1 MKKLFLLFVLTIAV
15 AISTDVSAQSLVGK
29 WDTTAGSQQEEMIKS
44 LGGEIEESDTYW
56 NFSNDQSYNTY
67 SYIKACFDVMG
78 VQMMMEMEFVE
89 SGTWSLSGDQLTVAV
104 GNFDVGKLNI
114 TFSDPSLNSVGE
126 EVKSSMIE
134 ALKSGIGQEVIFNIE
149 FIDNNNAK
157 LEYHNDVMPLSYT
170 LQRVM

>member
-29 WDTTAGSQQEEMIKS
+29 WDTTAGSQQEEMIKAI
-44 LGGEIEESDTYW
+44 GGEIEKSDTYW
-56 NFSNDQSYNTY
+56 VFSNDQSYNTY
-67 SYIKACFDVMG
+67 SYIKASADVMG
-78 VQMMMEMEFVE
+78 VQMMLEMEYVE
-89 SGTWSLSGDQLTVAV
+89 SGTWSLSGDQLTVAA
-104 GNFDVGKLNI
+104 GNFDVGKFNI

-134 ALKSGIGQEVIFNIE
+134 AFKSSIGQEIIFNIE

>member
-29 WDTTAGSQQEEMIKS
+29 WDTTAGSQQEEMIKAM
-44 LGGEIEESDTYW
+44 GGEIEKSDTYW
-56 NFSNDQSYNTY
+56 VFSNDQSYNTY
-67 SYIKACFDVMG
+67 SYIKASVDVMG
-78 VQMMMEMEFVE
+78 VQMMLEMELVE
-89 SGTWSLSGDQLTVAV
+89 GGTWSLSGDQLTVVA
-104 GNFDVGKLNI
+104 GNFDVGNFNI

-126 EVKSSMIE
+126 GVKSSMIE
-134 ALKSGIGQEVIFNIE
+134 AFKSSIGQEVIFNIE

-157 LEYHNDVMPLSYT
+157 LEYHDDVVSLSYT

>member
-29 WDTTAGSQQEEMIKS
+29 WDTTAGSQQEEMIKAI
-44 LGGEIEESDTYW
+44 GGEIEKSDTYW

-67 SYIKACFDVMG
+67 SYIKASVDVMG

-89 SGTWSLSGDQLTVAV
+89 SGTWSLSGDQLTVVA
-104 GNFDVGKLNI
+104 GNFDVGNFNI

-126 EVKSSMIE
+126 GVKSSMIE
-134 ALKSGIGQEVIFNIE
+134 AFKSSIGQEVIFNIE

-157 LEYHNDVMPLSYT
+157 LEYHDDVVSLSYT

>member
-29 WDTTAGSQQEEMIKS
+29 WDTTAGSQQEEMIKAI
-44 LGGEIEESDTYW
+44 GGEIEKSDTYW
-56 NFSNDQSYNTY
+56 VFSNDQGYNTY
-67 SYIKACFDVMG
+67 SYIKACVDVMG
-78 VQMMMEMEFVE
+78 VQMMLEMELVE
-89 SGTWSLSGDQLTVAV
+89 GGTWSLSGDQLTVVA
-104 GNFDVGKLNI
+104 GKLDVGKFNI

-134 ALKSGIGQEVIFNIE
+134 AFKSSIGQEVIFNIE

-157 LEYHNDVMPLSYT
+157 LEYHDDVMPLSYT